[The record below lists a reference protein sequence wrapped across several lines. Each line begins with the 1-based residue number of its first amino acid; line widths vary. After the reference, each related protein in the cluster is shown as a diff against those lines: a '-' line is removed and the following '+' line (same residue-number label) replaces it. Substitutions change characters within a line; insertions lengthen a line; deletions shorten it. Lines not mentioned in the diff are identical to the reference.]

1 MIRRL
6 YRAIVGAPKDPLS
19 RDTRQHMALAAFLAW
34 VGLGAD
40 GLSSANYGPEEAFL
54 ALGHHTHLAL
64 YIALMTALTVFVI
77 SLAYNQVIR
86 LFPSGGGG
94 YKVASTLLGPHAG
107 LVSGSAL
114 MVDYVLT
121 IAISVASGVDA
132 LFSLLPVT
140 WQGAKLGVEI
150 ATILGLMVLN
160 LRGMKEPLRLL
171 VPIFLG
177 FVGTHL
183 LLILGGI
190 LAHAEQLPGLLPA
203 TFSETSSLT
212 GEIGWVAVASLLL
225 RAYSLGAGT
234 YTGIEA
240 VSNNVHILRE
250 PRVRTGQWTM
260 ALMATSLAVTAA
272 GLISLYLLWN
282 VGHVPGETL
291 NATTF
296 KAILGE
302 TFGDGSLAQS
312 VALLIVMVLAAGLL
326 FVAAN
331 TGFLGGPSVLANMA
345 ADRWAPHAFAYLSVR
360 LVTQN
365 GIFLMGI
372 AALTL
377 LVITGGKV
385 SLLVVL
391 YSINV
396 FLTFTLCLAG
406 LVRHWWRQLGTR
418 DASIGSLLQA
428 GLALIVAGSILV
440 VTLFEKF
447 FEGGWLT
454 VIITSLVIVLGL
466 AIRRHYDQTAVEIA
480 KIDALFATTTRSAP
494 VESVP
499 AVDPALPTAIFM
511 VGRSFGAGM
520 HTLLAVRRMFPGHF
534 RNFVFISVGEVDSE
548 SFRGSEQL
556 ARMTADVEASLGEFE
571 RYCQRRGLPAASKAA
586 YGTDAAHELA
596 RLAEKLMETYP
607 HAVFFASK
615 LIFGRDSLFSRL
627 LHNHTALA
635 VQRRLHLKGIP
646 MVILPM
652 KV

>member
-1 MIRRL
+1 MFRRF
-6 YRAIVGAPKDPLS
+6 YRAIVGAPKDPLAK
-19 RDTRQHMALAAFLAW
+19 DTRQHMALAAFLAW

-54 ALGHHTHLAL
+54 ALGSHTHLAL
-64 YIALMTALTVFVI
+64 YIALMTGLTVFVI

-94 YKVASTLLGPHAG
+94 YKVASSLLGPHAG

-132 LFSLLPVT
+132 LFSLLPLA
-140 WQGAKLGVEI
+140 WQSAKLPVEI
-150 ATILGLMVLN
+150 AVILGLMILN
-160 LRGMKEPLRLL
+160 LRGVKEPLKLL
-171 VPIFLG
+171 VPVFLG

-183 LLILGGI
+183 LLIIGGI
-190 LAHAEQLPGLLPA
+190 VAHAERLPDLLPD
-203 TFSETSSLT
+203 TLQETANLT
-212 GEIGWVAVASLLL
+212 GEIGWIAVASLLL

-260 ALMATSLAVTAA
+260 TLMATSLAVTAA
-272 GLISLYLLWN
+272 GLIALYLLWDAR
-282 VGHVPGETL
+282 HVPGETL

-302 TFGDGSLAQS
+302 FFGEGSRTQGLI
-312 VALLIVMVLAAGLL
+312 LLLVMVLAAGLL

-345 ADRWAPHAFAYLSVR
+345 GDRWAPHAFAYLSVR

-365 GIFLMGI
+365 GILLMGF
-372 AALTL
+372 AALAL
-377 LVITGGKV
+377 LWITKGKV

-406 LVRHWWRQLGTR
+406 LVRYWWRQRGTAQ
-418 DASIGSLLQA
+418 ASLAGFAQA
-428 GLALIVAGSILV
+428 AVALVVAGSILV

-447 FEGGWLT
+447 FEGGWMT
-454 VIITSLVIVLGL
+454 VIITSLVVVLGL

-480 KIDALFATTTRSAP
+480 KIDALFATTTRAAP
-494 VESVP
+494 VETHKP
-499 AVDPALPTAIFM
+499 IDPALPTAIFM

-534 RNFVFISVGEVDSE
+534 KNFVFISVGEVDSE
-548 SFRGSEQL
+548 SYRGTEEL
-556 ARMTADVEASLGEFE
+556 AHMTADVEASLGEYE
-571 RYCQRRGLPAASKAA
+571 RYCQRRGLSAASQAA
-586 YGTDAAHELA
+586 YGTDAAQELA
-596 RLAEKLMETYP
+596 RLAERLMETYP
-607 HAVFFASK
+607 NAVFFASK
-615 LIFGRDSLFSRL
+615 LIFGRDNLFTRL
-627 LHNHTALA
+627 LHNQTALA

>member
-1 MIRRL
+1 MIRRF
-6 YRAIVGAPKDPLS
+6 YRAIVGAPKDPLA
-19 RDTRQHMALAAFLAW
+19 RETRQHMALAAFLAW

-54 ALGHHTHLAL
+54 ALGQHTHLAL

-94 YKVASTLLGPHAG
+94 YKVATTLLGPHAG

-132 LFSLLPVT
+132 LFSLLPPDY
-140 WQGAKLGVEI
+140 QAAKLPLEVVVI
-150 ATILGLMVLN
+150 MVLMALN
-160 LRGMKEPLRLL
+160 LRGMKEPLAIL

-177 FVGTHL
+177 FVATHL
-183 LLILGGI
+183 LLILAGI
-190 LAHAEQLPGLLPA
+190 VAHAERLPDLVPA
-203 TFSETSSLT
+203 TLHETGSLT
-212 GEIGWVAVASLLL
+212 GEIGWIAVASMMLK
-225 RAYSLGAGT
+225 AYSLGAGT

-260 ALMATSLAVTAA
+260 ALMATSLAVTAG
-272 GLISLYLLWN
+272 GLIMLYLLWD

-296 KAILGE
+296 DAILGHL
-302 TFGDGSLAQS
+302 FGDGSMAQS
-312 VALLIVMVLAAGLL
+312 LILLVVMVLAAGLL

-331 TGFLGGPSVLANMA
+331 TGFLGGPAVLANMA
-345 ADRWAPHAFAYLSVR
+345 ADRWVPHAFAYLSIR

-365 GIFLMGI
+365 GIVLMGA
-372 AALTL
+372 AALAL
-377 LVITGGKV
+377 LLITKGQV

-406 LVRHWWRQLGTR
+406 LTRHWWRQRGTPE
-418 DASIGSLLQA
+418 ASGWSLFQA
-428 GLALIVAGSILV
+428 LFALFVAGSILI
-440 VTLFEKF
+440 VTLTEKF

-454 VIITSLVIVLGL
+454 VIITSLVIALGL
-466 AIRRHYDQTAVEIA
+466 VIRRHYDQTAKEIA
-480 KIDALFATTTRSAP
+480 KIDALFATTTRSTAD
-494 VESVP
+494 E
-499 AVDPALPTAIFM
+499 AELALDPKLPTAVFM

-534 RNFVFISVGEVDSE
+534 KNYLFLSVGEVDSE
-548 SFRGSEQL
+548 SFRGNEEL
-556 ARMTADVEASLGEFE
+556 ARLTGDVEASLGNFV
-571 RYCQRRGLPAASKAA
+571 RYCQRRGLPAASFAT
-586 YGTDAAHELA
+586 YGTDTVYQLA
-596 RLAEKLMETYP
+596 KLAEKLVEDYP
-607 HAVFFASK
+607 NAVFFASK
-615 LIFGRDSLFSRL
+615 LIFGNDNLLSRM
-627 LHNHTALA
+627 LHNQTALA